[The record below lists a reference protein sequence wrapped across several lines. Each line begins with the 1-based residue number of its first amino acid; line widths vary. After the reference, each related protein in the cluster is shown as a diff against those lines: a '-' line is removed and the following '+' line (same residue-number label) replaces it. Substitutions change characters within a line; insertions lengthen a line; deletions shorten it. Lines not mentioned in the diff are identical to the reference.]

1 MGASD
6 ILLNIVFYV
15 LAGATV
21 AGAVAV
27 ATSRNIVRSAFALL
41 VVLFSVA
48 GLYAVMK
55 ADFIAAAQVL
65 IYVGGI
71 LVLIIFAVMLT
82 HRITDVKLSND
93 STPGPA
99 AFCACLCLLF
109 SLVVVILFTAK
120 WRRDSEVVPVKGD
133 GFEIALRQ
141 YQADGATGLAMG
153 GNALE
158 ESVIVLADV
167 ISVPDASRTVDQIVF
182 TVAPRKTG
190 AEREADAKARAE
202 ELKKAA
208 EEKRAPKPVEDLDSE
223 ADGKVPQQSQ
233 FVSFAGRTQT
243 YKLTFDKM
251 PEGDYHWRLKLLGR
265 EKDAKGAEANKTW
278 TFPGARTDFNVRR
291 GVTEPIAM
299 ALAGPYLFAFEVVSV
314 LLLAALVGAAFLA
327 RKEVK
332 DA

>member
-1 MGASD
+1 MTASEL
-6 ILLNIVFYV
+6 ILNAVFYV
-15 LAGATV
+15 LAAAAV

-109 SLVVVILFTAK
+109 SLVIVVRFTAK
-120 WRRDSEVVPVKGD
+120 WRTDSEELTVRIQGV
-133 GFEIALRQ
+133 EIGLKQ
-141 YQADGATGLAMG
+141 YQADGATGLALG
-153 GNALE
+153 GNTFEDEVVVVAA
-158 ESVIVLADV
+158 VLQA
-167 ISVPDASRTVDQIVF
+167 PDASRSVELVQF
-182 TVAPRKTG
+182 TATSGKDSRTKTYPYVKG
-190 AEREADAKARAE
+190 E
-202 ELKKAA
+202 
-208 EEKRAPKPVEDLDSE
+208 
-223 ADGKVPQQSQ
+223 
-233 FVSFAGRTQT
+233 T
-243 YKLTFDKM
+243 YRHTFDKL
-251 PEGDYHWRLKLLGR
+251 PEGEWRWSVKLLGTDKSDPR
-265 EKDAKGAEANKTW
+265 AAKPWESGSAAA
-278 TFPGARTDFNVRR
+278 PGGKADFNVKK

-332 DA
+332 ES

>member
-1 MGASD
+1 MSAAE
-6 ILLNIVFYV
+6 ILLNVVFYV
-15 LAGATV
+15 LAASAV

-27 ATSRNIVRSAFALL
+27 ATSRNIVRSAFSLL

-48 GLYAVMK
+48 ALFAVMK
-55 ADFIAAAQVL
+55 ADFLAAAQVL

-120 WRRDSEVVPVKGD
+120 WRRDSDVATSGGD
-133 GFEIALRQ
+133 GFEVALRQ
-141 YQADGATGLAMG
+141 YQADGATGLAFG
-153 GNALE
+153 GSAFE
-158 ESVIVLADV
+158 ESVVLSADV
-167 ISVPDASRTVDQIVF
+167 VLVPDASRSVDQVVF
-182 TVAPRKTG
+182 VVSSVKEVEKAKEVSKD
-190 AEREADAKARAE
+190 AENDKATDA
-202 ELKKAA
+202 
-208 EEKRAPKPVEDLDSE
+208 EKDKQKHPA
-223 ADGKVPQQSQ
+223 KVVSK
-233 FVSFAGRTQT
+233 FVPFAGRGATHR
-243 YKLTFDKM
+243 LTFDKLD
-251 PEGDYHWRLKLLGR
+251 EGDYQWTVKLMGT
-265 EKDAKGAEANKTW
+265 EKDPKGEKKDAEW
-278 TFPGARTDFNVRR
+278 TLPVGRAQFGIRR

-327 RKEVK
+327 RKEVREL
-332 DA
+332 